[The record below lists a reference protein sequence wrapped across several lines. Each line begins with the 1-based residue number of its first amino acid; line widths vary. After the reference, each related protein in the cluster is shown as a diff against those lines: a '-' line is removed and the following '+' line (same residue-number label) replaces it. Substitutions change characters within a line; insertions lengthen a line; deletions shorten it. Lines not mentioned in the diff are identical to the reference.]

1 MHTIEW
7 IFAGIGV
14 PVFLGICAWLY
25 EKFHHPPPKIP
36 ESPASPV
43 VPIVRVV
50 PSGAAQTA
58 LLHKNTSASLDHWLD
73 VTVRIRKG
81 DYYSVEAGYRKIR
94 IEVTD
99 IRIAPISDKWGGH
112 AKDQL
117 AVELSVT
124 TGGGVLYGGAST
136 VFVDVNKFLVPTL
149 GYEESAESIYA
160 FRNKDTYCLLTRIS
174 VTHINAH
181 DGCADVS
188 LVDLSVQKTD
198 SSK

>member
-14 PVFLGICAWLY
+14 PVLIGICAWLY
-25 EKFHHPPPKIP
+25 KKFHRSPPSISQ
-36 ESPASPV
+36 SPANPV
-43 VPIVRVV
+43 APAVQVVV
-50 PSGAAQTA
+50 PSGTSKTA

-99 IRIAPISDKWGGH
+99 IRTAPIPDKWGGH
-112 AKDQL
+112 VKDQL

-124 TGGGVLYGGAST
+124 TGGAVLYGGAST
-136 VFVDVNKFLVPTL
+136 VFVAVNKFLVPTL
-149 GYEESAESIYA
+149 EFEESAESIYA
-160 FRNKDTYCLLTRIS
+160 FHNKDGYSSFTRIS
-174 VTHINAH
+174 VTHINTY

-188 LVDLSVQKTD
+188 LVDLSVHQD
-198 SSK
+198 